1 MERIKTVKGLEKL
14 LQICLNA
21 LNNLHLNRKNIQKE
35 TTCPSWIILQEKLTC
50 TEVAMEGLI

>member
-21 LNNLHLNRKNIQKE
+21 LNNLHLNRKNIQE
-35 TTCPSWIILQEKLTC
+35 ERTFPL
-50 TEVAMEGLI
+50 